1 MADERKINNFQRLM
15 EEEYEPR
22 FTLPQM
28 TEIEDSLRRRQNSMK
43 TAGDVI
49 DLFLPKVLKA
59 FVHLLGGSDN
69 DEESNARPRPS
80 DFNHLPNSNGPKGP
94 GSR

>member
-28 TEIEDSLRRRQNSMK
+28 MKIEDTLKRRQNSMR

-49 DLFLPKVLKA
+49 DLYLPKVLKA

-69 DEESNARPRPS
+69 DDDNGIRPIPS
-80 DFNHLPNSNGPKGP
+80 DFNRLPKSKGP
-94 GSR
+94 QGPGNR